1 MAKGRARA
9 AKAARSTSPRTAS
22 ESLSRMI
29 ETKERAVGDGSR
41 QVIIAIA
48 MVTNLVTI
56 DLTKTPPRVVP
67 AGLGAL
73 TFNDPKV
80 GMSNG
85 QMPIFKGNLAA
96 LLPEINAD
104 IAKIPDNA
112 GLQIGKVADFVRLSL
127 LAV

>member
-1 MAKGRARA
+1 
-9 AKAARSTSPRTAS
+9 
-22 ESLSRMI
+22 
-29 ETKERAVGDGSR
+29 
-41 QVIIAIA
+41 

-56 DLTKTPPRVVP
+56 DLTRTPPKIVP
-67 AGLGAL
+67 ANLGAL
-73 TFNDPKV
+73 TFNDAKV

-96 LLPEINAD
+96 LLPEIGAD
-104 IAKIPDNA
+104 IAQIPDNA

>member
-1 MAKGRARA
+1 MAKRRGRA
-9 AKAARSTSPRTAS
+9 AKAAASTSPKAAS
-22 ESLSRMI
+22 ASLDRMI
-29 ETKERAVGDGSR
+29 DTKERAVGDGSR

-56 DLTKTPPRVVP
+56 DLTKKPPKVVP
-67 AGLGAL
+67 ANLGAL
-73 TFNDPKV
+73 TFNDAKV

-96 LLPEINAD
+96 LLPEIDDD
-104 IAKIPDNA
+104 IARIPDNA

>member
-1 MAKGRARA
+1 MAKRRRTA
-9 AKAARSTSPRTAS
+9 AKASSSTSPRAAS
-22 ESLSRMI
+22 ASLDRMI
-29 ETKERAVGDGSR
+29 DTKERAVGDGSR

-56 DLTKTPPRVVP
+56 DLTKTPPKVVP
-67 AGLGAL
+67 ANLGTL

-96 LLPEINAD
+96 LLPEISAD
-104 IAKIPDNA
+104 IARIPDNA

>member
-1 MAKGRARA
+1 MAKKR
-9 AKAARSTSPRTAS
+9 AKAARSGPSMSPKAAS
-22 ESLSRMI
+22 ASLDRMI
-29 ETKERAVGDGSR
+29 DTKERAVGDGSR

-56 DLTKTPPRVVP
+56 DLTKTPPKVVP
-67 AGLGAL
+67 ANLGAL

-96 LLPEINAD
+96 LLPEIAAD
-104 IAKIPDNA
+104 IARIPDNA
-112 GLQIGKVADFVRLSL
+112 GLQVGRVADFVRLAL